1 MSDMAEIF
9 TSEIKRKAH
18 KRITLNLS
26 IDFPSRFHFVLTFFI
41 LHVITTIRTL
51 TFQNPCV
58 FYTKLQYNTRSLPH
72 EQLSVLIIDT
82 KIVGLRTAVTK

>member
-26 IDFPSRFHFVLTFFI
+26 IDFPSRFHSV

-51 TFQNPCV
+51 TFQNPFV
-58 FYTKLQYNTRSLPH
+58 FYPKLQYNTRSLPH

-82 KIVGLRTAVTK
+82 KIVGLRAAVTE